1 MEGFWMTVKK
11 KKASV
16 KELKKELRQKEKK
29 KMTSTKV
36 ILLGFILIMLILTGI
51 FGYFL
56 LFPEEEEAVGAV
68 LKVDEVYFVTK
79 ELQGDKYTL
88 ETFVFITNNGDA
100 DCQVNIRAFAI
111 NVDTNLAMDEASED
125 VGSVEAQKTK
135 ETSFTVDVPKD
146 GKYRVELLI
155 FKNDKVT
162 VKGSGTVNL
171 DQAGAGGEDYQ
182 TVESEEPPADKKK
195 ARAPTILNFLGV
207 SLVIATYVVY
217 RRRRGRR

>member
-1 MEGFWMTVKK
+1 MTVKK

>member
-1 MEGFWMTVKK
+1 MPVKK
-11 KKASV
+11 KKTSV
-16 KELKKELRQKEKK
+16 KELKKDLRQKEKK
-29 KMTSTKV
+29 RMTSTKV
-36 ILLGFILIMLILTGI
+36 ILLGFILIMLILTTT

-56 LFPEEEEAVGAV
+56 LFPEEEETVGAV

-79 ELQGDKYTL
+79 ELQGEKYTL

-100 DCQVNIRAFAI
+100 DCRVNIRAFAI

-171 DQAGAGGEDYQ
+171 NQAGSGGEDYE
-182 TVESEEPPADKKK
+182 TVESEEATSPPKDK
-195 ARAPTILNFLGV
+195 AMSPTILNFLGV
-207 SLVIATYVVY
+207 SLVITIYVVY
-217 RRRRGRR
+217 RRRRGRK

>member
-1 MEGFWMTVKK
+1 MPVKK
-11 KKASV
+11 KKTSV
-16 KELKKELRQKEKK
+16 KELKKDLRQKEKK

-36 ILLGFILIMLILTGI
+36 ILLGFILIMLILTST

-56 LFPEEEEAVGAV
+56 LFPEEEGNVGAV

-79 ELQGDKYTL
+79 ELQGEKYTL

-100 DCQVNIRAFAI
+100 DCQVEIRAFAI

-171 DQAGAGGEDYQ
+171 NQAGIGGEDYQ
-182 TVESEEPPADKKK
+182 TVESEESAKDKKNEM
-195 ARAPTILNFLGV
+195 APTILNFLGV
-207 SLVIATYVVY
+207 SLAVTIYVVY
-217 RRRRGRR
+217 RRRRGGK

>member
-29 KMTSTKV
+29 KMPSTKV